1 MGTLNPEDQAL
12 LAQALA
18 GSDGDQ
24 GLLSVPTTTGG
35 AANMGALGAT
45 FGNGNSAGFG
55 MTPTTEPNGQG
66 HSNQSLQYPG
76 EAVGGVI
83 GAFYGAPGLGMM
95 AGKNAGLTLGDAL
108 GGKFNNFGY
117 DVSDNLPTGLQ
128 ASGWGGITNGLTGLP
143 FARWLGIK

>member
-1 MGTLNPEDQAL
+1 MTTLNATDAAL

-18 GSDGDQ
+18 GSAGDQ
-24 GLLSVPTTTGG
+24 GLTTVPTTIGG

-66 HSNQSLQYPG
+66 HANSDLQYPG

-83 GAFYGAPGLGMM
+83 GAVYGAPGLGMM
-95 AGKNAGLTLGDAL
+95 GGKNAGLTLGDAL

-117 DVSDNLPTGLQ
+117 DVSDNLPTGFQ
-128 ASGWGGITNGLTGLP
+128 AQGWGGITNGLTGLP
-143 FARWLGIK
+143 LANIFGIK